1 MTGNGLTTAQ
11 LTELVATEQ
20 GLQIKGSIDFDNAAS
35 IFSKGKMLLERQAA
49 NHLQVDLA
57 QLGDSNT
64 IALAVLVQWLRA
76 FEPRQDIQLINVPEK
91 LQAIIKTANLTEAFG
106 LVA

>member
-1 MTGNGLTTAQ
+1 MADHAVVTAQ
-11 LTELVATEQ
+11 ATELVATEQ
-20 GLQIKGSIDFDNAAS
+20 GLQIKGSIDFDNAAN

-76 FEPRQDIQLINVPEK
+76 FEPRQDIQLINVPDK